1 MFLKISAAIAFL
13 IAAFLGV
20 ASLQP
25 NEFSLSRSITIQA
38 TPEDVFPQ
46 VNDFHQWAWW
56 SPWEKLDPNMKKEFT
71 GPESGEGS
79 SYSWVGN
86 KKVGEG
92 KMSITKSTPSSTILI
107 IIEFLKPMKATN
119 HIEFSF
125 QPDDNGTKV
134 TWSMSGK
141 NNLITKAFHMFFSLE
156 KMVGPDFEN
165 GLAQLK
171 AVVESSK
178 KMKTIK

>member
-1 MFLKISAAIAFL
+1 MFVKISAIIAL
-13 IAAFLGV
+13 IIAVILGI

-25 NEFSLSRSITIQA
+25 NEFTLSRSIKISATQA
-38 TPEDVFPQ
+38 DIFPQ
-46 VNDFHQWAWW
+46 VNDFRQWNWW
-56 SPWEKLDPNMKKEFT
+56 SPWEKLDPTMKKDFT
-71 GPESGEGS
+71 GPETGEGS
-79 SYSWVGN
+79 SYSWFGN

-92 KMSITKSTPSSTILI
+92 KMTITKSVPNNTILI
-107 IIEFLKPMKATN
+107 VIEFLKPMKATN

-141 NNLITKAFHMFFSLE
+141 NNLLTKAFHIFFSLE

-171 AVVESSK
+171 AVVESST